1 MTANILSQEHLLK
14 ELSKKNSRYRNALLN
29 KADRKLITAVC
40 EVIHNTLEGNIPINS
55 ALKELL
61 SNKRNLL
68 RKLVQKNSIVYK
80 KKLLIQQGGFILP
93 LLLPAALTAI
103 ASAIFG

>member
-1 MTANILSQEHLLK
+1 MTSNILSQEHLLK

-68 RKLVQKNSIVYK
+68 RKLVQKNSIAYK
-80 KKLLIQQGGFILP
+80 KKLLVQQGGFILP